1 MRHTLIARGVVALL
15 GFTISLSLPGCEKD
29 GDPADVV
36 GKWVLDKDSID
47 DAAYNAVRA
56 VAERSSKRPSE
67 DEIEAIAKQFAEK
80 LRAAPVE
87 VEINPDGTLAA
98 GDDDV
103 TQHVEGTWVYKASG
117 QLLVE
122 SPGARDTRKFQFQGG
137 ALVAYPKI
145 AGLKIIR
152 YVRQE

>member
-1 MRHTLIARGVVALL
+1 MRYTLIARAVVVLIGMAL
-15 GFTISLSLPGCEKD
+15 SLSLPGCEKD

-56 VAERSSKRPSE
+56 AAERSRQMPTE
-67 DEIEAIAKQFAEK
+67 DQIEFIAKQFAEK

-87 VEINPDGTLAA
+87 VEINADGTLAA

-103 TQHVEGTWVYKASG
+103 TQRVEGTWVYKSSG
-117 QLLVE
+117 QLLVD
-122 SPGARDTRKFQFQGG
+122 SPGARDTRRFQFQGV

>member
-1 MRHTLIARGVVALL
+1 MRYTLIARAAVVLIGIAL
-15 GFTISLSLPGCEKD
+15 SLSLPGCEKD
-29 GDPADVV
+29 GDPAEVV
-36 GKWVLDKDSID
+36 GKWVLDRDSID

-56 VAERSSKRPSE
+56 AAERSSQRPRE
-67 DEIEAIAKQFAEK
+67 DQIEAIAKQFAEK

-87 VEINPDGTLAA
+87 VEINADGTLAA

-103 TQHVEGTWVYKASG
+103 TQRVEGTWVYKASG
-117 QLLVE
+117 QLLVD

-145 AGLKIIR
+145 AGLKVIR
-152 YVRQE
+152 YVRKK